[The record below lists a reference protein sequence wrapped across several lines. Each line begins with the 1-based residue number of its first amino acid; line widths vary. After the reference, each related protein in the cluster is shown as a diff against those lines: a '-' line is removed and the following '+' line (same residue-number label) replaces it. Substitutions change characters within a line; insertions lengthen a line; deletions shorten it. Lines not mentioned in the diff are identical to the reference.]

1 MDFEKEVMHNEDLFR
16 KAQGGDVPSR
26 EKIVEMNMP
35 LIKNLVKRFNF
46 SREESEDL
54 FQVGC
59 IGLLKAVDRFDIGKK
74 VKFSTY
80 AVPVILGEIKMYLRK
95 NSMIKAS
102 RALIVLSEQI
112 KMKKEEFLRISGRE
126 PSLRE
131 LSEELKIS
139 REDIVM
145 AMEVG
150 LKPLSYDSCLVNGS
164 TYQNDNLAATEIKE
178 ELMIN
183 RITLKSLLAGLPS
196 VERNII
202 FLRFFEEKTQ
212 QEAAQKLGIS
222 QEQVSRLE
230 RKILKKLREAMN
242 S

>member
-1 MDFEKEVMHNEDLFR
+1 MDCEKEIMLNEDLLR
-16 KAQGGDVPSR
+16 KAQGGDIPSR
-26 EKIVEMNMP
+26 EKVVEMNIP

-46 SREESEDL
+46 SRGESEDL

-59 IGLLKAVDRFDIGKK
+59 IGLLKAVDRFDFTKQ

-102 RALIVLSEQI
+102 RALTGLYEQV
-112 KMKKEEFLRISGRE
+112 KMKKEEFFRKTGRE

-139 REDIVM
+139 REEIVM

-150 LKPLSYDSCLVNGS
+150 LKPLSYDSHSVDGNI
-164 TYQNDNLAATEIKE
+164 YQNENFVPIDLKE
-178 ELMIN
+178 ELIIN
-183 RITLKSLLAGLPS
+183 RITLKSLLVALPS
-196 VERNII
+196 VERKVI

-212 QEAAQKLGIS
+212 KDAAQILGIS

-230 RKILKKLREAMN
+230 RKILKKLREAMK